1 MQVARIIVLRLKKHA
16 LPCQYILLLLKY
28 MKEEVIEIQINLF
41 ISLKGTVAELR
52 TQLCIAIDIGYIEK
66 EIGNK

>member
-1 MQVARIIVLRLKKHA
+1 
-16 LPCQYILLLLKY
+16 